1 VVTARN
7 RQPSTSYSRSTS
19 QRFSLRDPVICFL
32 KVDKTCVDIFGVLPR
47 FLEDLLDSENLVCS
61 ATSGAKTVLGIL
73 QFWFKCH
80 TAHFY
85 KALDV
90 HFSTEDRE
98 RCHGVFF
105 HVSPLV
111 YVDDHPSFPIFQYL
125 SRTPGHLTQ
134 TNQPK
139 NSSIHGFEH
148 FRSDFLATCSF
159 PSLQ

>member
-1 VVTARN
+1 MVTARN

-111 YVDDHPSFPIFQYL
+111 YVGSVPFQKTRPLDSDESAKELLDSWLRAFQVGFPRHLQLSQPSVF
-125 SRTPGHLTQ
+125 
-134 TNQPK
+134 
-139 NSSIHGFEH
+139 
-148 FRSDFLATCSF
+148 
-159 PSLQ
+159 